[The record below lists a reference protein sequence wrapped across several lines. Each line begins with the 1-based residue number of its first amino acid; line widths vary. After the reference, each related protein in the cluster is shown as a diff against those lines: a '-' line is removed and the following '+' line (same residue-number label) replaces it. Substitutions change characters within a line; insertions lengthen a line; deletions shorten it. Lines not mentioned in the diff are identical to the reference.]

1 MHSFLLIHVYKE
13 HLNVL
18 DNQSCTMK
26 VGQYSIACHIIL
38 ITLSML
44 TWGKGLTELF
54 SLLSILDDKGVQVAR
69 ASDLEL
75 DVLSVLLDASG

>member
-1 MHSFLLIHVYKE
+1 
-13 HLNVL
+13 
-18 DNQSCTMK
+18 
-26 VGQYSIACHIIL
+26 
-38 ITLSML
+38 ML